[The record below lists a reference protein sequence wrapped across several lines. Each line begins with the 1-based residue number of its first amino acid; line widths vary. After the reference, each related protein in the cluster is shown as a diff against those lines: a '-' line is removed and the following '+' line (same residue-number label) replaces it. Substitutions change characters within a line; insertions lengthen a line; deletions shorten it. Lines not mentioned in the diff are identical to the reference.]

1 MDSYIS
7 IKQVCKTYGRGASA
21 STVLNKLDLEVAQ
34 GERVALVGQSGC
46 GKSTLMNVIAGID
59 TIDIKW
65 AHRDVHDSYHGSS
78 AQGALRVLEHI

>member
-1 MDSYIS
+1 
-7 IKQVCKTYGRGASA
+7 
-21 STVLNKLDLEVAQ
+21 
-34 GERVALVGQSGC
+34 
-46 GKSTLMNVIAGID
+46 MNVIAGID